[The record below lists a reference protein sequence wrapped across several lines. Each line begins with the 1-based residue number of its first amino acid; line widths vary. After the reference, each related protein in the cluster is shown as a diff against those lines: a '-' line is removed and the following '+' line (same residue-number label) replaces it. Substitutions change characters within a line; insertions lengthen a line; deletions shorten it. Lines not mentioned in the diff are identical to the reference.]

1 MSGRRNW
8 IEGIK
13 SVLIL
18 ALTVSAVFL
27 GWKTGLLQR
36 MLPDRI
42 PILADEPSPRTSSYL
57 AAAKPV
63 CAAVTGAAGL
73 IHGVCYNEDKM
84 DELMQSFRPVLGET
98 LGSASAPRQAEE
110 DAWKQ
115 ALKEPGLF
123 LDYGVPVS
131 LNVLAC
137 WYGSSAAFPEDHRA
151 ERLLFSLTEDEAVR
165 LWYLDEQG
173 IAWCC
178 DTLALGSA
186 LYEEINAYLPNGAE
200 FAMEVDSLASCDP
213 YALILRELPKLD
225 AIYAVDAGR
234 DAALQKAAE
243 LCRVNLSNGSS
254 FQEQDG
260 TVFLGEMG
268 RLRLEHDDSL
278 RYIASERADWSEAQ
292 SEADQIELCRSL
304 LTQLAAA
311 CGGVG
316 ELEYAGA
323 EYGEEATQYQF
334 AYRVLGMRVKLSAG
348 IAGWAVFRNGK
359 LTELGFR
366 PRTYFPSGTVD
377 RLPPLQAAAAA
388 GNLRQGSMP
397 ELMLPDPG
405 GTLTIEP
412 VWSLRERSA

>member
-1 MSGRRNW
+1 MSSRRTW

-36 MLPDRI
+36 MLPERI
-42 PILADEPSPRTSSYL
+42 PILPDEPSPGTSTYL
-57 AAAKPV
+57 AAARPV

-73 IHGVCYNEDKM
+73 IHGVCYNVDKM

-98 LGSASAPRQAEE
+98 LGSASAPRQLEE

-131 LNVLAC
+131 LNVLAA
-137 WYGSSAAFPEDHRA
+137 WYGSSAAFADDQRA
-151 ERLLFSLTEDEAVR
+151 DRLLFSLTEDEEVK
-165 LWYLDEQG
+165 LCYLDGQG
-173 IAWCC
+173 SAWCC
-178 DTLALGSA
+178 DTLALGST

-200 FAMEVDSLASCDP
+200 FAMEVGSLTDCDP
-213 YALILRELPKLD
+213 YALILRELPKLS
-225 AIYAVDAGR
+225 AVYAVDTGQ

-243 LCRVNLSNGSS
+243 LCRMNLGIGSS

-260 TVFLGEMG
+260 TVFLGDMG
-268 RLRLEHDDSL
+268 RLRLETDGCLHYS
-278 RYIASERADWSEAQ
+278 ASDRADWGTLSR
-292 SEADQIELCRSL
+292 EADQLELSRSIL
-304 LTQLAAA
+304 VQLAAA

-316 ELEYAGA
+316 ELEYAGT
-323 EYGEEATQYQF
+323 EYGAETTQYRF
-334 AYRVLGMRVKLSAG
+334 AYRVMGMQVKLNAG
-348 IAGWAVFRNGK
+348 TAAWAVFRDGK
-359 LTELGFR
+359 LEEFGFR
-366 PRTYFPSGTVD
+366 PRTYFPTGTVD
-377 RLPPLQAAAAA
+377 RIPPLQAAAVA
-388 GNLRQGSMP
+388 GSIQKGSLP
-397 ELMLPDPG
+397 ELVLPDPG

-412 VWSLRERSA
+412 LWSLRERSA